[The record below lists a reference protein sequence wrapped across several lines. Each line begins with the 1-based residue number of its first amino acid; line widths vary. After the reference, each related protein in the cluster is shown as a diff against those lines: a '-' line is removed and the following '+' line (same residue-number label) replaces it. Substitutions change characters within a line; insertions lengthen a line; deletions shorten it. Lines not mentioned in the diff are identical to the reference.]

1 MKTPLSISTTITLL
15 MLLSLYF
22 GPGGVVQG
30 KELTLP
36 TPEGVKGGEKG
47 DLPQTRLY
55 SLSVRDADLKEVLFA
70 FAKDNGVNIVVD
82 PDVFGKVTVD
92 LKQVTL
98 AAALEALLRPLDL
111 EYRQEGNII
120 RVSRPRMETRTF
132 VLNYLTTVRKGS
144 GSVSG
149 IGGSSAAGPKA
160 GGGTVLSQVITE
172 DQADLW
178 EEIREGIKS
187 LLTKKSGK
195 RILKREAEIGSKEP
209 EKPGA
214 EKGSATY
221 VEEIEAEGDG
231 KVLIN
236 KMAGLVIVTDY
247 PSRLREV
254 EKFLAKVEE
263 TVQRQ
268 VIIEAKVIEV
278 SLNDDFQL
286 GVDWRLIPN
295 VMNLGTGGWI
305 RQSLTGTT
313 DYPAVNRFQIGVA
326 NTDFTAL
333 VDALS
338 LQGKVEVLSSP
349 RVSTLNNQ
357 KAIIKAAVED
367 VYFDVTVAA
376 GTPPITTAT
385 PKYITIGVILDVTPQ
400 IDRDGTIIM
409 DIHPSVTERIRTANF
424 PDTGQQA
431 PIISVRETQTIVRVR
446 DGQTILIAGLMQTKA
461 REELSGVPCIMNI
474 PVLGQAFRQTR
485 RDKGKSEIVIL
496 ITPTLYEGRKITD
509 ITREGERKVEE
520 FRSSPTP
527 GRYDLIR

>member
-1 MKTPLSISTTITLL
+1 MKITDWIKV
-15 MLLSLYF
+15 SL
-22 GPGGVVQG
+22 VVMAMMAATGREVHSQG

-36 TPEGVKGGEKG
+36 ALEGVKSPEGGAIPKAK
-47 DLPQTRLY
+47 LF

-70 FAKDNGVNIVVD
+70 FSKDNGVNIIVD

-92 LKQVTL
+92 LKQVTM
-98 AAALEALLRPLDL
+98 AAALEALLKPLDFD
-111 EYRQEGNII
+111 YRQEGNLI
-120 RVSRPRMETRTF
+120 RVSRQKMETRSF
-132 VLNYLTTVRKGS
+132 VLNYITSIRKGS

-160 GGGTVLSQVITE
+160 GGGSVLSQVATE
-172 DQADLW
+172 DHADLW
-178 EEIREGIKS
+178 EEIKEGLKNIV
-187 LLTKKSGK
+187 TKKSG
-195 RILKREAEIGSKEP
+195 RRVLKREAEIGSKEP
-209 EKPGA
+209 EKIGG

-231 KVLIN
+231 KILIN

-263 TVQRQ
+263 TVLRQ
-268 VIIEAKVIEV
+268 VFIEAKIIEV
-278 SLNDDFQL
+278 SLSDEFQL

-295 VMNLGTGGWI
+295 IMNLGAGGFI

-313 DYPAVNRFQIGVA
+313 EYPANTRFQVGLA
-326 NTDFTAL
+326 SGDFNAL

-338 LQGKVEVLSSP
+338 TQGKVEVLSSP

-367 VYFDVTVAA
+367 VYFDVTIAA

-400 IDRDGTIIM
+400 IDSNGMIIM
-409 DIHPSVTERIRTANF
+409 DIHPSVTERIRTATF

-446 DGQTILIAGLMQTKA
+446 EGQTILIAGLMQSKEK
-461 REELSGVPCIMNI
+461 EELSGLPCIMNL
-474 PVLGQAFRQTR
+474 PVAGEAFRQTR
-485 RDKGKSEIVIL
+485 RNKSKSEIVIL
-496 ITPTLYEGRKITD
+496 ITPTLYSGRKIMD
-509 ITREGERKVEE
+509 FTREGKKTIEE
-520 FRSSPTP
+520 YRSLPAP
-527 GRYDLIR
+527 GRHDLIR